1 MRRVPIAVA
10 AEETSAVVLVVFAA
24 VATSC
29 GATGLTVATVFV
41 VGSVV
46 IEEAAPA
53 ATEEAVAAGA
63 VARVEVEEEEEVAVG
78 VEGAE
83 EVRN

>member
-10 AEETSAVVLVVFAA
+10 VEETSAVVLVVFAA

-29 GATGLTVATVFV
+29 GPTGIRGAGATVL
-41 VGSVV
+41 

-53 ATEEAVAAGA
+53 ATEEVVAAGA
-63 VARVEVEEEEEVAVG
+63 VARVVVEEEEEVAVG